1 MEAADEEAP
10 ELVVVDVFLLGEPAG
25 AGTAVVAI
33 DLVGFCVAGRGAGD
47 ETGDD
52 GVSIGWLLGSIE
64 MPEQP
69 LAAASATSF
78 AMDVGVAVPVLKTN
92 SNHCFI
98 LCFKSTHFACLRI
111 WGAVSWVVLGIK
123 RAAVPRQ

>member
-10 ELVVVDVFLLGEPAG
+10 ELVVVDVFRLGEPAG

-47 ETGDD
+47 ETGD
-52 GVSIGWLLGSIE
+52 GVSIGWLLGRIE

-78 AMDVGVAVPVLKTN
+78 AMDVGVAVPVY
-92 SNHCFI
+92 
-98 LCFKSTHFACLRI
+98 KS
-111 WGAVSWVVLGIK
+111 K
-123 RAAVPRQ
+123 Y